1 MRYMEKIRKTQNDRL
16 SSEFIFIK
24 QALIVQCKILNNKR
38 NLFFVQFCTLVLLL
52 LYEIFGTFNNSEI
65 SENVIYEM
73 FNNGEKLRKNLKTL
87 RLKSL

>member
-1 MRYMEKIRKTQNDRL
+1 MEKIRKTQNDRL

-65 SENVIYEM
+65 SENVIYKM

>member
-1 MRYMEKIRKTQNDRL
+1 MEKIRKTQNDRL